1 LPAATIRKEPAQAH
15 RAPAKKSAAKKA
27 PAKMVVAKTGTV
39 KSGARRQRLAPEAR
53 RTQIM
58 DCAVDLI
65 VARGLSSCTLEE
77 VAVQA
82 GISKPLV
89 YRYFDSREALL
100 KAVLEREYTYLR
112 GRGLDVMPK
121 NLPYERVLRGSV
133 LRAMQYLYERGPILR
148 LLASDRSVAALAHN
162 RDRDERSAM
171 RSYFSGIVARTFGIA
186 EEDAF
191 VIATLTIN
199 APILSARSLKK
210 RGIPPERVA
219 ALWSEFILGGYRHLE
234 ALYAAKKKDVRRSRR

>member
-1 LPAATIRKEPAQAH
+1 MPAAT
-15 RAPAKKSAAKKA
+15 AKKA
-27 PAKMVVAKTGTV
+27 T
-39 KSGARRQRLAPEAR
+39 ARRDARRLRLAPEER

-58 DCAVDLI
+58 DAAVALI
-65 VARGLSSCTLEE
+65 VAEGLSSCTLEE
-77 VAVQA
+77 VAVRA

-89 YRYFDSREALL
+89 YRYFDRREALL
-100 KAVLEREYTYLR
+100 KAILEREYSYLR

-121 NLPYERVLRGSV
+121 NLPYEKVLRGSV
-133 LRAMQYLYERGPILR
+133 LRGLQYLYERGPILR
-148 LLASDRSVAALAHN
+148 LLASDKSIAALTQR

-171 RSYFSGIVARTFGIA
+171 RSYFSSIVAQNFGID

-191 VIATLTIN
+191 IIATLTIN

-219 ALWSEFILGGYRHLE
+219 ALWSEFILGGYRHLAE
-234 ALYAAKKKDVRRSRR
+234 RSAKKKQVVRRSTR

>member
-1 LPAATIRKEPAQAH
+1 LPAATARKITANAT
-15 RAPAKKSAAKKA
+15 AKKA
-27 PAKMVVAKTGTV
+27 AANAD
-39 KSGARRQRLAPEAR
+39 ARRQRLAPEER

-89 YRYFDSREALL
+89 YRYFDRREALL
-100 KAVLEREYTYLR
+100 KAILEREYTYLR
-112 GRGLDVMPK
+112 GRGLDAMPK
-121 NLPYERVLRGSV
+121 NLPYEKVLRGSV
-133 LRAMQYLYERGPILR
+133 LRGLQYLYERGPILR
-148 LLASDRSVAALAHN
+148 ILASDRSIAALTHD

-171 RSYFSGIVARTFGIA
+171 RRYFASIVARNFAIS

-191 VIATLTIN
+191 IIVTLTIN

-219 ALWSEFILGGYRHLE
+219 ALWSEFILGGYHHLAE
-234 ALYAAKKKDVRRSRR
+234 LGAKKKRVVRRSTP

>member
-1 LPAATIRKEPAQAH
+1 MPAAT
-15 RAPAKKSAAKKA
+15 AKKA
-27 PAKMVVAKTGTV
+27 TAKIEP
-39 KSGARRQRLAPEAR
+39 RRQRLAPEER

-58 DCAVDLI
+58 DCAVALV
-65 VARGLSSCTLEE
+65 VAKGLSSCTLEE

-89 YRYFDSREALL
+89 YRYFDSREDLL
-100 KAVLEREYTYLR
+100 KAIVEREYTFLR

-121 NLPYERVLRGSV
+121 NLPYEKVLRGSV
-133 LRAMQYLYERGPILR
+133 LRGLQYLYERGPILR
-148 LLASDRSVAALAHN
+148 ILASDRSIAALAPN

-171 RSYFSGIVARTFGIA
+171 RSYFSGSVARAFGID

-191 VIATLTIN
+191 IIATLTIN

-219 ALWSEFILGGYRHLE
+219 ELWSEFILGGYRHLE
-234 ALYAAKKKDVRRSRR
+234 KLGAGKKNSVRRKAR